1 MSPQRGERQSASPP
15 AVPLRVIGTRP
26 PLYGAVDKLTGRAVF
41 GPDVTLPG
49 LLHGKVLRSPH
60 AHARIRAIDARYAEG
75 QPAVHAVV
83 TARDLPTG
91 AGDRYARDN
100 TLANDKVLYV
110 GHAIAAVA
118 AESPHAAE
126 EALALIDVDYEV
138 LPPVLDVRRAMQEG
152 APLLHEA
159 LRTRSLAG
167 RSSSPGNVAA
177 HIQEV
182 KGDPERGFAEADVIV
197 ERSFTTTMVHQGY
210 IEPHASTALWHPDG
224 SLTVWTCT
232 QGAFTVR
239 EHLAALLDL
248 PMAQIRVVPTE
259 IGGGFGGKG
268 SSYTDVVAAL
278 LARKAGRPVKV
289 VMGRDEVLRATG
301 PTPGTF
307 IRVRMGARRD
317 GRITAAE
324 AELCYEAGAYP
335 GSAVDSGVG
344 TILACYDIPHARVDG
359 YDVVVNKPKTSSYR
373 APGAT
378 PPVFTV
384 EQVVDE
390 LAERLGMDPIEFRLL
405 NCAREGTRRVSGERY
420 ASVGFAEVL
429 KAAREHPHYSAP
441 LPGPN
446 CGRGV
451 AFGYWGNWAGQSCC
465 TISVNADG
473 TVSLLTG
480 SVDVSGALTGI
491 AMQAAEELGLD
502 LTQVQARVA
511 DTASIGYTDL
521 SAGSRT
527 TFGSG
532 LAAIEAARDV
542 IAQMRA
548 RAARLWGV
556 PVETVSYDRTAF
568 TTSRDRSR
576 RLSFGELAAE
586 LSATGGPV
594 MGRGNVDGDVLR
606 RGGAPGLHI
615 ADVEVDAETGRVTVL
630 RYTAVQDVGRAI
642 HPGNVE
648 GQIKGGV
655 AQGIGWALYEGCF
668 YGDDGEM
675 LNPNLLDY
683 KLPTALDVPEV
694 EPVIVEVPDPVHP
707 YGVRGAG
714 ETPIVPVAGAIANAI
729 YRVTGRRME
738 RLPMSPAYVLER
750 MGVI

>member
-1 MSPQRGERQSASPP
+1 MSTPRDERKPVTDEPVS
-15 AVPLRVIGTRP
+15 LRVIGTRP
-26 PLYGAVDKLTGRAVF
+26 PLYGAVDKVLGRAVF
-41 GPDVTLPG
+41 GADVSLPE

-60 AHARIRAIDARYAEG
+60 AHARILSVDTRRAEG
-75 QPAVHAVV
+75 YPGVHAVV
-83 TARDLPTG
+83 TARDLPEG
-91 AGDRYARDN
+91 AGEQFERDN
-100 TLANDKVLYV
+100 TLAGDKVLYV
-110 GHAIAAVA
+110 GHPIAAIA
-118 AESPHAAE
+118 AESPHIAE
-126 EALALIDVDYEV
+126 EALALIDVQYEV
-138 LPPVLDVRRAMQEG
+138 LPPVLDVRRAMQAD
-152 APLLHEA
+152 APLLHET
-159 LRTRSLAG
+159 LRTWSLAG
-167 RSSSPGNVAA
+167 QAASPSNVAE
-177 HIQEV
+177 HLQHV
-182 KGDPERGFAEADVIV
+182 KGDPEQGFAEADVIV

-232 QGAFTVR
+232 QGAFPVR
-239 EHLAALLDL
+239 EHLSSLLDL
-248 PMAQIRVVPTE
+248 PMARIRVVPTE
-259 IGGGFGGKG
+259 IGGGFGGKA
-268 SSYTDVVAAL
+268 SSYVDVVAAL

-289 VMGRDEVLRATG
+289 VMGRDEVLKATG

-317 GRITAAE
+317 GRIVAAE

-335 GSAVDSGVG
+335 GSSVGSGAD
-344 TILACYDIPHARVDG
+344 TIFACYDIPNARVDG

-378 PPVFTV
+378 PAVFAV

-390 LAERLGMDPIEFRLL
+390 LAERLGIDPLDFRLL
-405 NCAREGTRRVSGERY
+405 NCAREGTRRVSGQPYPR
-420 ASVGFAEVL
+420 VGFAEVL
-429 KAAREHPHYSAP
+429 QAAKAHPHYSAP
-441 LPGPN
+441 LGGPN
-446 CGRGV
+446 RGRGI

-491 AMQAAEELGLD
+491 AMQAAEELGLE
-502 LTQVQARVA
+502 LRQVQARVA
-511 DTASIGYTDL
+511 DTASIGYTDV

-527 TFGSG
+527 TFGTG

-556 PVETVSYDRTAF
+556 PVETVSYDRVVF
-568 TTSRDRSR
+568 TTSVDPTK
-576 RLSFGELAAE
+576 RLSFRELAAQ

-615 ADVEVDAETGRVTVL
+615 ADVELDPETGKVTVL
-630 RYTAVQDVGRAI
+630 RYTAVQDVGRAV

-668 YGDDGEM
+668 YGEDGQL
-675 LNPNLLDY
+675 LNPTLLDN
-683 KLPTALDVPEV
+683 KLPTAMDIPVV

-714 ETPIVPVAGAIANAI
+714 ETPIVPVAGAIANAL
-729 YRVTGRRME
+729 YRITGRRME
-738 RLPMSPAYVLER
+738 RLPMTPAYVLER